1 MSLSRQQFTLLGI
14 FSLFMGPV
22 LLVILMRSSWWQY
35 QPVGM
40 NNHGHLVQPAVNL
53 SLQQS
58 ADMDNKWLLV
68 YVLEQTCDQACI
80 ESVTAL
86 RQIHRAAGRNAEHLA
101 IVLLSET
108 LPDPE
113 LKDRLEAIYPEF
125 NFVTDSSHTALTTL
139 AVVNTQVP
147 ANTAGPND
155 IHTYV
160 LDPRHNVIL
169 AYGVNARPSD
179 LHKDLKRLL
188 KWSDQE
194 SRH

>member
-14 FSLFMGPV
+14 FALFMGPV

-35 QPVGM
+35 QPGGM
-40 NNHGHLVQPAVNL
+40 KNHGHLVQPAVNL
-53 SLQQS
+53 NLQQS
-58 ADMDNKWLLV
+58 AGMDNKWLLL
-68 YVLEQTCDQACI
+68 YVLEQPCDQVCI

-101 IVLLSET
+101 IALLSET
-108 LPDPE
+108 PIDPE
-113 LKDRLEAIYPEF
+113 LKTRLESVYPEF
-125 NFVTDSSHTALTTL
+125 NFVMDSSHMALTKL
-139 AVVNTQVP
+139 AAVNTQVP
-147 ANTAGPND
+147 VDTAGPND

-169 AYGVNARPSD
+169 AYGVNASPSD
-179 LHKDLKRLL
+179 LHQDLKRLL

-194 SRH
+194 NRH